1 MNAAVF
7 TSSALS
13 LPISFCKTRSS
24 QVTRKKGEFRVFAV
38 FGEDSGLVEK
48 KNQWGHLFDVEDPRS
63 KTPPPPYKGKGKFM
77 DVNQA
82 LEVARLDIQYLDWRA
97 RQDLLTIMLLHDKVV
112 DVLNPLAREYKS
124 IGTVKK
130 ELAGLQEELAKA
142 HQHVLKNCVFF
153 FILVLTCSNS

>member
-1 MNAAVF
+1 M
-7 TSSALS
+7 
-13 LPISFCKTRSS
+13 
-24 QVTRKKGEFRVFAV
+24 

-97 RQDLLTIMLLHDKVV
+97 RQDLLTIMLLHDKVCFSPQY
-112 DVLNPLAREYKS
+112 LSSTLTS
-124 IGTVKK
+124 
-130 ELAGLQEELAKA
+130 
-142 HQHVLKNCVFF
+142 QH
-153 FILVLTCSNS
+153 IS

>member
-97 RQDLLTIMLLHDKVV
+97 RQDLLTIMLLHDKVCFSPQY
-112 DVLNPLAREYKS
+112 LSSTLTS
-124 IGTVKK
+124 
-130 ELAGLQEELAKA
+130 
-142 HQHVLKNCVFF
+142 QHITPHRSSGSCGRRVMQRSLITRRSRRWK
-153 FILVLTCSNS
+153 